1 MMILNMVQSG
11 ARLTQQGRYCLRA
24 ARTGSPSIVSW
35 EATIYEKETLNKIFV
50 GIKNIFY
57 QRINKLKRKRA
68 NYTSN
73 SNPTSKST
81 SVLTIHGMDF
91 KRTKFTAYALL
102 REMGGIGKPIIRPE
116 YFPNLNHLNQYSL
129 LIDEVSHLMREIME
143 CAKRKSGSTSI
154 DN

>member
-1 MMILNMVQSG
+1 M
-11 ARLTQQGRYCLRA
+11 
-24 ARTGSPSIVSW
+24 
-35 EATIYEKETLNKIFV
+35 

-57 QRINKLKRKRA
+57 QRINKLKRKKA

-91 KRTKFTAYALL
+91 KRTKFTANALL
-102 REMGGIGKPIIRPE
+102 REMSGIGKPIIRPE
-116 YFPNLNHLNQYSL
+116 YCPNLNHLNQYSL
-129 LIDEVSHLMREIME
+129 LIDEVSYLMQEIME